1 MVKRKSVGERGRRV
15 VRRRKE
21 REGGGRGG
29 KRHVVLPAETEDTC
43 WCTYYSLP
51 LCAHLLSLR

>member
-1 MVKRKSVGERGRRV
+1 MWEKEESKEEKGERGRR
-15 VRRRKE
+15 
-21 REGGGRGG
+21 EGGG